1 MVFLSNLV
9 SQNYFMKKILTLFF
23 ALFCFCT
30 FSQIASTAT
39 LSCNLTYERTLQGF
53 DVYIHNPSGATMY
66 KAKMYIDA
74 DGSPRAYGPGNSG
87 LDYTANAGYPGN
99 WWALVCDVNGNPII
113 QNASNPYPGMYV
125 STTSLVNSSYS
136 STNPL
141 RYVNSET
148 VPYIAIPTNVL
159 SSGGIHVGDVAYVYN
174 TVTGLSCFAIYADA
188 GNTTSIGEASIM
200 TASLVGVDPNV
211 RTGGTSQGIIDYV
224 VFPNS
229 GFGQGKIPTKA
240 QIDSMG
246 NAQLAANGGT
256 LITTC
261 LSNPVDNTAPTT
273 AISAPAAWD
282 TTTFAAS
289 FTDLDNIGGSGVE
302 KSFYVVSDFNGTEWR
317 ANNTRGFLQDD
328 FNGPAIHPDWTN
340 KTGLW
345 SITAGGILQQTDESN
360 SNTNLYASLTQ
371 TTVSN
376 RFLYHWTGTMSG
388 SGTNRRAGFHFF
400 CDQPDSTER
409 GNSYFVYFRLD
420 NDRIQIYKVVNN
432 SWGSGP
438 VENVTY
444 DFNANQAYDYKV
456 SYDRTTG
463 NIKVYVNNVLSAEWT
478 DSSPINTGTHVS
490 FRSGNCIYKVDN
502 FKAYRSR
509 NSTATIFIGSAS
521 SNYIRYQNPNPSTP
535 SGMIRTIIT
544 DAAGN
549 LSTVSTKSLNID
561 WTNPSS
567 VSQLNDG
574 SNLDIDTTYNN
585 TQLQANWVS
594 AFDPNSG
601 INKYEYAIG
610 TSAGASDII
619 NWTSIAAPANSITV
633 TGLSLVNGQKYYI
646 SIRSENFAGM
656 LSPILSS
663 NGQVY
668 SNGVATSLE
677 DFSTMN
683 NIQIYPNPNNGKFV
697 IASSLYKE
705 QSEIQITDVL
715 GKIILT
721 KRLDEQ
727 NTIIDLSS
735 QISGIYYV
743 FINVNGG
750 TISKKI
756 ILNQ

>member
-1 MVFLSNLV
+1 MRKFFLFIFSSFYMAVFA
-9 SQNYFMKKILTLFF
+9 Q
-23 ALFCFCT
+23 
-30 FSQIASTAT
+30 TAT
-39 LSCNLTYERTLQGF
+39 TTTVSCNLTYERTLQGF

-74 DGSPRAYGPGNSG
+74 DGSPRAYGPNNSG
-87 LDYTANAGYPGN
+87 LDWTANAGYPGN

-125 STTSLVNSSYS
+125 CATSLVNSQYS
-136 STNPL
+136 VSNPL

-148 VPYIAIPTNVL
+148 VPYIAMPTNVL
-159 SSGGIHVGDVAYVYN
+159 ASGGIHVGDVAYVYN

-200 TASLVGVDPNV
+200 TASLVGVNPNV

-261 LSNPVDNTAPTT
+261 LSNPIDNVAPTT
-273 AISAPAAWD
+273 AISAPAVWD
-282 TTTFAAS
+282 TTTFMAS
-289 FTDLDNIGGSGVE
+289 FTDVDNSGGSGVE
-302 KSFYVVSDFNGTEWR
+302 KSFYVVSDFNGNEWR
-317 ANNTRGFLQDD
+317 ANNTRGFFQDD
-328 FNGPAIHPDWTN
+328 FNGPAIHPDWTS

-345 SITAGGILQQTDESN
+345 SIATGSVLQQTDESN
-360 SNTNLYASLTQ
+360 SNTNLYAPLTQ

-444 DFNANQAYDYKV
+444 DFNANQSYDYKV
-456 SYDRTTG
+456 TYDRTTG
-463 NIKVYVNNVLSAEWT
+463 NIKVYVDNVLSAEWT
-478 DSSPINTGTHVS
+478 DASPINTGTHIS

-509 NSTATIFIGSAS
+509 NTTANIFVGNAPT
-521 SNYIRYQNPNPSTP
+521 NYVRYQNLNPTTP
-535 SGMIRTIIT
+535 SGIIRTIVT
-544 DAAGN
+544 DQAGN
-549 LSTVSTKSLNID
+549 LSTVTTKSLNID
-561 WTNPSS
+561 WTNPST
-567 VSQLNDG
+567 VSSLNDG
-574 SNLDIDTTYNN
+574 GSLDIDTTTNG
-585 TQLQANWVS
+585 TQLQANWLT
-594 AFDPNSG
+594 AFDPHSG
-601 INKYEYAIG
+601 INKYYYAIG
-610 TSAGASDII
+610 TSAGASNIVP
-619 NWTSIAAPANSITV
+619 WSSVAAPASSITI
-633 TGLSLVNGQKYYI
+633 TGLSLIPSQKYYV
-646 SIRSENFAGM
+646 SVQSENYAGM
-656 LSPILSS
+656 RSS
-663 NGQVY
+663 VVSSDGQVY
-668 SNGVATSLE
+668 SNGVATVMNELFNSEELE
-677 DFSTMN
+677 V
-683 NIQIYPNPNNGKFV
+683 YPNPNNGQFTVLNHMVSGKLDV
-697 IASSLYKE
+697 QIA
-705 QSEIQITDVL
+705 DVL
-715 GKIILT
+715 GKVVFANET
-721 KRLDEQ
+721 NEKS
-727 NTIIDLSS
+727 TYVDLSTMP
-735 QISGIYYV
+735 QGVYYIHLEV
-743 FINVNGG
+743 DAKKTV
-750 TISKKI
+750 KKI
-756 ILNQ
+756 VIQK

>member
-1 MVFLSNLV
+1 MAVFA
-9 SQNYFMKKILTLFF
+9 Q
-23 ALFCFCT
+23 
-30 FSQIASTAT
+30 TAT
-39 LSCNLTYERTLQGF
+39 TTTVSCNLTYERTLQGF

-74 DGSPRAYGPGNSG
+74 DGSPRAYGPNNSG
-87 LDYTANAGYPGN
+87 LDWTANAGYPGN

-125 STTSLVNSSYS
+125 CATSLVNSQYS
-136 STNPL
+136 VSNPL

-148 VPYIAIPTNVL
+148 VPYIAMPTNVL
-159 SSGGIHVGDVAYVYN
+159 ASGGIHVGDVAYVYN

-200 TASLVGVDPNV
+200 TASLVGVNPNV

-261 LSNPVDNTAPTT
+261 LSNPIDNVAPTT
-273 AISAPAAWD
+273 AISAPAVWD
-282 TTTFAAS
+282 TTTFMAS
-289 FTDLDNIGGSGVE
+289 FTDVDNSGGSGVE
-302 KSFYVVSDFNGTEWR
+302 KSFYVVSDFNGNEWR
-317 ANNTRGFLQDD
+317 ANNTRGFFQDD
-328 FNGPAIHPDWTN
+328 FNGPAIHPDWTS

-345 SITAGGILQQTDESN
+345 SIATGSVLQQTDESN
-360 SNTNLYASLTQ
+360 SNTNLYAPLTQ

-444 DFNANQAYDYKV
+444 DFNANQSYDYKV
-456 SYDRTTG
+456 TYDRTTG
-463 NIKVYVNNVLSAEWT
+463 NIKVYVDNVLSAEWT
-478 DSSPINTGTHVS
+478 DASPINTGTHIS

-509 NSTATIFIGSAS
+509 NTTANIFVGNAPT
-521 SNYIRYQNPNPSTP
+521 NYVRYQNLNPTTP
-535 SGMIRTIIT
+535 SGIIRTIVT
-544 DAAGN
+544 DQAGN
-549 LSTVSTKSLNID
+549 LSTVTTKSLNID
-561 WTNPSS
+561 WTNPST
-567 VSQLNDG
+567 VSSLNDG
-574 SNLDIDTTYNN
+574 GSLDIDTTTNG
-585 TQLQANWVS
+585 TQLQANWLT
-594 AFDPNSG
+594 AFDPHSG
-601 INKYEYAIG
+601 INKYYYAIG
-610 TSAGASDII
+610 TSAGASNIVP
-619 NWTSIAAPANSITV
+619 WSSVAAPASSITI
-633 TGLSLVNGQKYYI
+633 TGLSLIPSQKYYV
-646 SIRSENFAGM
+646 SVQSENYAGM
-656 LSPILSS
+656 RSS
-663 NGQVY
+663 VVSSDGQVY
-668 SNGVATSLE
+668 SNGVATVMNELFNSEELE
-677 DFSTMN
+677 V
-683 NIQIYPNPNNGKFV
+683 YPNPNNGQFTVLNHMVSGKLDV
-697 IASSLYKE
+697 QIA
-705 QSEIQITDVL
+705 DVL
-715 GKIILT
+715 GKVVFANET
-721 KRLDEQ
+721 NEKS
-727 NTIIDLSS
+727 TYVDLSTMP
-735 QISGIYYV
+735 QGVYYIHLEV
-743 FINVNGG
+743 DAKKTV
-750 TISKKI
+750 KKI
-756 ILNQ
+756 VIQK